1 MAEESTEEQSEQP
14 KKKNPMMLIIIGVV
28 ALLLIIVVVVAILV
42 LTSSGPSPDTQR
54 VEGGAAPGTQTT
66 IGPVVELDQFI
77 VNLLDSDGRRY
88 LRIQMSLELSHR
100 NVGSEVQNK
109 MPMIRDLIIRQLSSK
124 RFDEIATE
132 NGKQRLRE
140 ELRNNINRHL
150 IDGQVQNVFF
160 TTFVV
165 Q

>member
-1 MAEESTEEQSEQP
+1 MAEEQNEEQSEQP

-28 ALLLIIVVVVAILV
+28 ALLLIIVIVVVILV
-42 LTSSGPSPDTQR
+42 LTSSGSSPQAER

-66 IGPVVELDQFI
+66 IGSVIALDQFI

-88 LRIQMSLELSHR
+88 LRIQMSLELSHESL
-100 NVGSEVQNK
+100 GKEIQNK
-109 MPMIRDLIIRQLSSK
+109 MPLIRDVIIQRLSAK
-124 RFDEIATE
+124 RFDEISTE

-140 ELRNNINRHL
+140 ELKNNINRHL
-150 IDGQVQNVFF
+150 IDGQVRNVFF

>member
-1 MAEESTEEQSEQP
+1 MAEENEEQNDQP
-14 KKKNPMMLIIIGVV
+14 KKKSPMMLIIIGVV
-28 ALLLIIVVVVAILV
+28 ALLLIIVIVVVILV
-42 LTSSGPSPDTQR
+42 MTSSGSSQPVDR
-54 VEGGAAPGTQTT
+54 VEGGTAPGTQTT
-66 IGPVVELDQFI
+66 LGPVIDLDQFI

-100 NVGSEVQNK
+100 SVGNEVQNK
-109 MPMIRDLIIRQLSSK
+109 MPMIRDIIIRQLSSK
-124 RFDEIATE
+124 RFDEISTE

-140 ELRNNINRHL
+140 ELKNNINRHL
-150 IDGQVQNVFF
+150 IDGQVRNVFF